1 MFYLLGKVLAQR
13 WVLPRRQQLP
23 MLKSQNLEQKPFWQI
38 LNSQRVV
45 TFTFESAKSC
55 VHNSSF
61 VHGHTSVKLFFL
73 SSHANFVDNSIITK
87 VQSLSLLSVDCTA
100 THR

>member
-13 WVLPRRQQLP
+13 WVLPRRQQWP

-73 SSHANFVDNSIITK
+73 SSHANFVDNSIFTK